1 MNDKCPFYYLLD
13 EVVPSCSSDMT
24 CEYLQSV
31 LQINII
37 EGGKTPILSPVELG
51 EIGYSLIVYSVSLLG
66 VSMRAMEV
74 CTYTIHMKHVT
85 LFFYL
90 SLLYIKDESCK
101 NLFFC
106 LNTRHVVF
114 VGFSLGS
121 NKRRKREKYNNIKI
135 SEAATA

>member
-85 LFFYL
+85 LFF
-90 SLLYIKDESCK
+90 
-101 NLFFC
+101 
-106 LNTRHVVF
+106 
-114 VGFSLGS
+114 
-121 NKRRKREKYNNIKI
+121 
-135 SEAATA
+135 

>member
-101 NLFFC
+101 FFFC

>member
-1 MNDKCPFYYLLD
+1 
-13 EVVPSCSSDMT
+13 MT
-24 CEYLQSV
+24 YEYLQSV

-85 LFFYL
+85 LFFIYHY
-90 SLLYIKDESCK
+90 YISRMNHVKIY
-101 NLFFC
+101 FF
-106 LNTRHVVF
+106 V
-114 VGFSLGS
+114 
-121 NKRRKREKYNNIKI
+121 
-135 SEAATA
+135 

>member
-1 MNDKCPFYYLLD
+1 
-13 EVVPSCSSDMT
+13 MT
-24 CEYLQSV
+24 YEYLQSV

-121 NKRRKREKYNNIKI
+121 NKKQTREI
-135 SEAATA
+135 